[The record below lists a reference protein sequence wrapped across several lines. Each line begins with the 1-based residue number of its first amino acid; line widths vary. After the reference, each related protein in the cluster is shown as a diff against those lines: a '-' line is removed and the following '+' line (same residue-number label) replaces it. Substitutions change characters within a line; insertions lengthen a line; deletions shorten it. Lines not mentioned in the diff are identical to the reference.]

1 MNTLTAQDIVEKGKE
16 WYYRLKPEFTKKY
29 PDENYVS
36 FETESG
42 DYFVGKTSV
51 EALEKAKKKYPDK
64 QFFLA
69 QVGSIA
75 GIMK

>member
-1 MNTLTAQDIVEKGKE
+1 MNTPAAHDIVEKGKE
-16 WYYRLKPEFTKKY
+16 LYYGVKPELKKKY
-29 PDENYVS
+29 PDEDYVS
-36 FETESG
+36 FEVESG
-42 DYFVGKTSV
+42 DYFVGKTSI
-51 EALEKAKKKYPDK
+51 EALKKAKKKYHDK